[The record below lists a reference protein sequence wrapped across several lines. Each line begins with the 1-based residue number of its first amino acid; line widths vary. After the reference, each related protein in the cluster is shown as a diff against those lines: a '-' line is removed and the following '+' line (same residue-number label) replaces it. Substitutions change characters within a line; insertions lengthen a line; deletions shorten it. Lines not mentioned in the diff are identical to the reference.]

1 MARLKIGLVGVGGF
15 GQVLLKYIFKLQ
27 DEGRIDLSALC
38 DIHPET
44 FPSATA
50 GASPGSIRNHSDY
63 DHFLNSERQ
72 LDAIMIATPVP
83 LHVEMGIKAMV
94 AGYNVMLEK
103 PPALTLQDID
113 RMIDTRKRTGKV
125 FAIGF
130 QHTSEQSFV
139 RFSELI
145 RNGMVGK
152 IRAICAAGLWK
163 RTRGYFTRS
172 AWVGKLLLDGNYVL
186 DGTINNPFS
195 HLLMNC
201 LILSA
206 LQDKPDI
213 SPKWVQAELYHA
225 NDIESE
231 DTSCLRVE
239 MDNGIE
245 ILYWASICGRTD
257 DTPFIM
263 VEGTDG
269 RASWDYDG
277 LIRNWDTTDQLQ
289 NEFKMESD
297 PRYDHLVNF
306 TDFLTGRTNR
316 LTCPIEA
323 TRKFVLTA
331 NLAFESAGKP
341 RRIDEVYTEKRDG
354 RGRSVKQ
361 LKHIDDFLCI
371 KHITSIMEK
380 AVTSKRLFSEMGV
393 EWAKGTEPFHSA
405 GYREFKRFQ

>member
-1 MARLKIGLVGVGGF
+1 MARLKIGLAGVGGF
-15 GQVLLKYIFKLQ
+15 GQVLLKYILKLQ
-27 DEGRIDLSALC
+27 DEGRLDLSALC
-38 DIHPET
+38 DINPET

-50 GASPGSIRNHSDY
+50 GAPLGSIRTYSDY

-72 LDAIMIATPVP
+72 LDAIMIATPIP
-83 LHVEMGIKAMV
+83 LHVEMGIKAME

-113 RMIDTRKRTGKV
+113 RMIDTRKRVGKV

-145 RNGMVGK
+145 RNGMIGK

-172 AWVGKLLLDGNYVL
+172 AWVGKLLLNGNYVL

-201 LILSA
+201 LILSG

-213 SPKWVQAELYHA
+213 SPNWVQAELYHA

-231 DTSCLRVE
+231 DTSCLRAE

-245 ILYWASICGRTD
+245 ILYWASICGRNS

-263 VEGTDG
+263 VEGTGG

-277 LIRNWDTTDQLQ
+277 RIRHWDRDGQLQ
-289 NEFKMESD
+289 SELTVKSD
-297 PRYDHLVNF
+297 RRYDHLVNF
-306 TDFLTGRTNR
+306 TDFLTGRTNS
-316 LTCPIEA
+316 LSCPLEA

-331 NLAFESAGKP
+331 NLAFESAGKT
-341 RRIDEVYTEKRDG
+341 RRIDDIYAEKRDG
-354 RGRSVKQ
+354 QGQSVDQ
-361 LKHIDDFLCI
+361 LKHVDDFLCI
-371 KHITSIMEK
+371 KNITSIMET

-393 EWAKGTEPFHSA
+393 EWAAGTEPFHSA

>member
-27 DEGRIDLSALC
+27 DEGRLDLSAVC

-44 FPSATA
+44 FPSATE
-50 GASPGSIRNHSDY
+50 GVTPGLIRTHSDY

-72 LDAIMIATPVP
+72 LDAIMIATPIP
-83 LHVEMGIKAMV
+83 LHVEMGIKAME

-113 RMIDTRKRTGKV
+113 RMIDMRKRTGKV

-145 RNGMVGK
+145 RNGMIGK
-152 IRAICAAGLWK
+152 IKTICAAGLWK

-172 AWVGKLLLDGNYVL
+172 EWVGKLLLNGNYVL

-201 LILSA
+201 LILSG
-206 LQDKPDI
+206 LQDQQEV

-231 DTSCLRVE
+231 DTSCLRAK

-245 ILYWASICGRTD
+245 ILYWASICGQND
-257 DTPFIM
+257 GTPFIM
-263 VEGTDG
+263 VEGTG
-269 RASWDYDG
+269 GKASWDYDG
-277 LIRNWDTTDQLQ
+277 RIRHWDTTDRLQ
-289 NEFKMESD
+289 NEFTVESD
-297 PRYDHLVNF
+297 RRYDHLVNF
-306 TDFLTGRTNR
+306 TDYSNR
-316 LTCPIEA
+316 ENQQALLPHRGDEKVCPD
-323 TRKFVLTA
+323 RQ
-331 NLAFESAGKP
+331 P
-341 RRIDEVYTEKRDG
+341 RV
-354 RGRSVKQ
+354 
-361 LKHIDDFLCI
+361 
-371 KHITSIMEK
+371 
-380 AVTSKRLFSEMGV
+380 
-393 EWAKGTEPFHSA
+393 
-405 GYREFKRFQ
+405 